1 MLLFACICHTPTM
14 AGTPPTPSAATMAGT
29 DDENTEDD
37 TGGTGDNTGNDT
49 GGDTGGDTGTALP
62 ADREP
67 VDVAKYIWWIDDD
80 FEHRTTVTLTASNA
94 VSSSIEDID
103 VRSFFRRHQ
112 SIQHSTVVCKLCI
125 PCAVL
130 LLPKSRPAVKAE
142 NHMIHFGIML
152 LFCPAKK
159 KRQKRS
165 LIIYVA

>member
-1 MLLFACICHTPTM
+1 MKHIIHIRLLLLMLLFACICHTPTM
-14 AGTPPTPSAATMAGT
+14 AYTQPTPSAATMAGT

-49 GGDTGGDTGTALP
+49 GGDTGGDTGTTLP

-103 VRSFFRRHQ
+103 VSEETMDSLDPMICGMSDVRHYPYK
-112 SIQHSTVVCKLCI
+112 ITPEKLREAI
-125 PCAVL
+125 KTL
-130 LLPKSRPAVKAE
+130 Q
-142 NHMIHFGIML
+142 NI
-152 LFCPAKK
+152 
-159 KRQKRS
+159 
-165 LIIYVA
+165 